1 MIGVICTNDILF
13 HPFVTIQTFGW
24 RVFFR
29 AVFQN
34 QGDTFL
40 SLLQREGYFAAPSPS
55 QEPELIERC
64 VWLEVQSA
72 TIYRA
77 LAERLAVSR
86 LMGGF
91 LNELADEEQEHADLL
106 RVCKAFAHKGRFQSK
121 KFSAWHDYVPL
132 LEQQM
137 QAAVASLDK
146 IKSVD
151 DVVQLILQIEGSEIN
166 QVFMGVI
173 DATDSAFVKKLG
185 PFRRAV
191 RHHINYI
198 TKTISSLT
206 PAAASACQDCGP
218 SCCSRQGRRSLIE
231 R

>member
-1 MIGVICTNDILF
+1 MIGVICTQDILF

-40 SLLQREGYFAAPSPS
+40 SLLQRDGLFAAATSN
-55 QEPELIERC
+55 EPELIERC
-64 VWLEVQSA
+64 VRLELQGA
-72 TIYRA
+72 AIYHS
-77 LAERLAVSR
+77 LAERLAASAR
-86 LMGGF
+86 CSKF

-106 RVCKAFAHKGRFQSK
+106 RVCKAFAIKGRFQPK
-121 KFSAWHDYVPL
+121 RFAPWHDYVPL

-137 QAAVASLDK
+137 QQAVASLDK

-151 DVVQLILQIEGSEIN
+151 DLVQLILQIEGSEIN

-173 DATDSAFVKKLG
+173 EATDSPFVRKLG

-191 RHHINYI
+191 RNHIKYI
-198 TKTISSLT
+198 CVTISSLT
-206 PAAASACQDCGP
+206 PAAASACRELRDK
-218 SCCSRQGRRSLIE
+218 LT
-231 R
+231 

>member
-1 MIGVICTNDILF
+1 MIGIICTNDILL

-40 SLLQREGYFAAPSPS
+40 SLLHRDGFFAATTAK
-55 QEPELIERC
+55 EPELIERC
-64 VWLEVQSA
+64 VWLELQGA
-72 TIYRA
+72 TIYRS
-77 LAERLAVSR
+77 LAKRFMASRRLSA
-86 LMGGF
+86 F

-106 RVCKAFAHKGRFQSK
+106 RVCKALACKGRFVSDR
-121 KFSAWHDYVPL
+121 FSPWHDYIPL

-137 QAAVASLDK
+137 QQAVASLDS
-146 IKSVD
+146 IKSID
-151 DVVQLILQIEGSEIN
+151 DVVQLILKIEGSEIN

-173 DATDSAFVKKLG
+173 EATDSPFVKKLG

-191 RHHINYI
+191 RRHIEYI
-198 TKTISSLT
+198 CTTISSLT
-206 PAAASACQDCGP
+206 PTAASACRDL
-218 SCCSRQGRRSLIE
+218 RTKWH
-231 R
+231 